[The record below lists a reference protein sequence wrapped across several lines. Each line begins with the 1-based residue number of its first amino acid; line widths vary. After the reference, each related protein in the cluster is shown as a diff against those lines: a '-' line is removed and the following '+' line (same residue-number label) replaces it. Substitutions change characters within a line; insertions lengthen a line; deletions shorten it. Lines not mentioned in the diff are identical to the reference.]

1 MAYVANTDADRRA
14 MLESIG
20 VNSVADLFKDIPEK
34 HRFPD
39 LEIPPPLSELDVT
52 REIEALA
59 ERNRRVDGMSF
70 LGGGAWNHFIP
81 RAVPNLASRAEF
93 ATAYTP
99 YQPEASQ
106 GTLQAMFEYQSML
119 CELTGMEVV
128 NASHYDGATSVAEA
142 ALMAY
147 NAARGKRKKILVS
160 GGLHPQYRQVMQTYL
175 QAMEVELT
183 ALPSVSGGGPGG
195 GPAGGPAGGAADPRA
210 ADRPAG
216 TGSHAALGT
225 AAGAHGTRASEAFH
239 AAGGSP
245 QDPACEAEFKQLAAA
260 ADDDTACVIV
270 QNPDFFGR
278 MTSLAG
284 LAEELHAKG
293 VLLVVHTDPI
303 YLGLARPPGADGA
316 DIVTGEGQPLGID
329 LSFGGPYLGIFA
341 TTKKLVRRMPG
352 RLVGQTVD
360 AEGNRGFVL
369 TLNTREQHIRREKAT
384 SNICTNQ
391 GLMAL
396 RAAIY
401 LALMGPA
408 GLREVASL
416 CYHKSHYA
424 AAEIDKLKGCSVPE
438 SNRFFKEFV
447 VDLPRPAAEV
457 VSELAEQ
464 GIAPGLDLGRYFQA
478 RRNQLLVAVTEM
490 NTRDD
495 IDALV
500 TALESVT
507 Q

>member
-20 VNSVADLFKDIPEK
+20 VGSVAELFADIPEK

-39 LEIPPPLSELDVT
+39 LELPPPLSEIDVT
-52 REIEALA
+52 REIEALG
-59 ERNRRVDGMSF
+59 ERNARVSGMSF
-70 LGGGAWNHFIP
+70 LGAGAWNHFIP
-81 RAVPNLASRAEF
+81 RAVPSLASRAEF

-106 GTLQAMFEYQSML
+106 GTLQAMFEYQSMV

-142 ALMAY
+142 ALMAV
-147 NAARGKRKKILVS
+147 NNSRGKRKKVLIS
-160 GGLHPQYRQVMQTYL
+160 GGLHPQYRAVMQAYL
-175 QAMEVELT
+175 QAMKVQLM
-183 ALPSVSGGGPGG
+183 ALDGSANGGGST
-195 GPAGGPAGGAADPRA
+195 GGAAGASGA
-210 ADRPAG
+210 AA
-216 TGSHAALGT
+216 
-225 AAGAHGTRASEAFH
+225 RASVEAYH
-239 AAGGSP
+239 TAGGEP
-245 QDPACEAEFKQLAAA
+245 EQQLGEAELKQLAAA
-260 ADDDTACVIV
+260 ADEETACVIV

-278 MTSLAG
+278 IRNLAG
-284 LAEELHAKG
+284 LADELHAKG

-303 YLGLARPPGADGA
+303 YLGLFRPAGAEGA
-316 DIVTGEGQPLGID
+316 DIVVGEGQPLGID

-341 TTKKLVRRMPG
+341 CTQKLVRRMPG
-352 RLVGQTVD
+352 RLVGRTTD

-401 LALMGPA
+401 LALMGPT
-408 GLREVASL
+408 GLRQVASL

-424 AAEIDKLKGCSVPE
+424 AAEMEKLPGFSVPDD
-438 SNRFFKEFV
+438 NRFFKEFV
-447 VDLPRPAAEV
+447 VDTPRPAAEIV
-457 VSELAEQ
+457 DALAPR
-464 GIAPGLDLGRYFQA
+464 GIVPGLDLGRYFEA

-500 TALESVT
+500 SALDSVT
-507 Q
+507 R